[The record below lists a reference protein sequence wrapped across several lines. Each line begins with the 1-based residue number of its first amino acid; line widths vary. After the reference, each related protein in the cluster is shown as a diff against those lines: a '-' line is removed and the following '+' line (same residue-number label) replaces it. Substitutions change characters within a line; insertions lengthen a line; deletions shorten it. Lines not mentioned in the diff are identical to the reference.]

1 MIKCDMGTVG
11 FKGNRIIL
19 QAELCAIM
27 GSFVEQ
33 GVADKEDLIDCVE
46 KACMT
51 DEELKESAEKGREKC
66 SASAAELI
74 ERLARCICGL
84 DEDKEED
91 D

>member
-1 MIKCDMGTVG
+1 MIKCNMGTVSFEG
-11 FKGNRIIL
+11 SRIIL

-33 GVADKEDLIDCVE
+33 GVADKEELINCV
-46 KACMT
+46 KTACET
-51 DEELKESAEKGREKC
+51 DEELKERVAKNREKC
-66 SASAAELI
+66 SANVAELI
-74 ERLARCICGL
+74 DQLARCICGL